1 MKEARKLSLDLKL
14 MDKRKEELYY
24 YKDLDCKDYEL
35 KNDLKRQL
43 KKARKM
49 R

>member
-1 MKEARKLSLDLKL
+1 MKEARKLSLNLKL

-35 KNDLKRQL
+35 KNDQ
-43 KKARKM
+43 KKTKKTIKKS
-49 R
+49 